1 MRTLLGCLLFA
12 PLLSAQ
18 TPDVLIPSGS
28 LDGIYR
34 LVDRNGNGL
43 YTDDGDAYDYVLNGF
58 DSSIRNVVFV
68 STPTPRFYCTTTV
81 AERILS
87 FWDTDGSGFIDPGEI
102 TVALDL
108 PSFFGAADFEIN
120 GIAHSGAGVF
130 WFTNNSGLQE
140 GIWRCEDLNG
150 DGDFADIVA
159 GTPETRAAAV
169 EPSTVV
175 VTNAPLSGNPTLQLT
190 ALDSIEFDPVH
201 GPYGRFLCEEENFD
215 CTVAFEDQNG
225 DGDFLDAGE
234 CYLFSALYNGGTIGA
249 SANPD
254 VIGGLLP
261 VSNEMLSHAVDWST
275 TPPTYYL
282 LSVDTTATQL
292 DAGIVFRGRDLNNDG
307 DVNDAGELNVY
318 WDGSLDSTGA
328 VAAYNFCYGMHAEAG
343 QVWISAE
350 WDGTVD
356 HEHLVHCVD
365 LNLDGDAN
373 DAGEARMEWDLFA
386 DRTHYE
392 PLLVPAG
399 TMPPPPAGLPGTYDY
414 FGAATC
420 PSSLPGLHNVQIG
433 STNWDDKPVIGAA
446 AFSVRTWGANISA
459 PGIYNVALAP
469 LGAPI
474 PIDPPANLCN
484 VYLLGIASIGFATD
498 AAGVNNTPLAIP
510 NDVGLIGGIL
520 FWQSIVLDP
529 ISPIGATTSDAAWTR
544 FGTYSYSVH

>member
-1 MRTLLGCLLFA
+1 MARAMRTVLGCLLLV
-12 PLLSAQ
+12 PCLTAQ

-58 DSSIRNVVFV
+58 DSSIRNVVYV
-68 STPTPRFYCTTTV
+68 STPTPRCFCTTTV
-81 AERILS
+81 AEQILS
-87 FWDTDGSGFIDPGEI
+87 FWDTNANGLIDSAEI

-108 PSFFGAADFEIN
+108 PSFFGAADQEIN

-140 GIWRCEDLNG
+140 GIWRCEDLNA
-150 DGDFADIVA
+150 DGDFADIVL
-159 GTPETRAAAV
+159 GVPETRAAAV

-215 CTVAFEDQNG
+215 FSVAFEDLNG

-275 TPPTYYL
+275 SPPTYYL
-282 LSVDTTATQL
+282 LSLDTTATQL
-292 DAGIVFRGRDLNNDG
+292 DAAIVFRGRDLNADG
-307 DVNDAGELNVY
+307 DVNDAGELNIY

-328 VAAYNFCYGMHAEAG
+328 VAAYNVCYGMHA
-343 QVWISAE
+343 
-350 WDGTVD
+350 
-356 HEHLVHCVD
+356 
-365 LNLDGDAN
+365 
-373 DAGEARMEWDLFA
+373 
-386 DRTHYE
+386 
-392 PLLVPAG
+392 
-399 TMPPPPAGLPGTYDY
+399 
-414 FGAATC
+414 
-420 PSSLPGLHNVQIG
+420 
-433 STNWDDKPVIGAA
+433 
-446 AFSVRTWGANISA
+446 
-459 PGIYNVALAP
+459 
-469 LGAPI
+469 
-474 PIDPPANLCN
+474 
-484 VYLLGIASIGFATD
+484 
-498 AAGVNNTPLAIP
+498 
-510 NDVGLIGGIL
+510 
-520 FWQSIVLDP
+520 
-529 ISPIGATTSDAAWTR
+529 
-544 FGTYSYSVH
+544 